1 MIWRVGERLTAI
13 PIPRSALAD
22 CLFID
27 EDHILVAAA
36 DGVENYEITTDKVL
50 WTGEKATF
58 LTISG
63 DHKTAAC
70 VNGADHKAV
79 LYDTETGEKKM
90 ECDLKADS
98 YRWLKMISWQI
109 PKTIFLH

>member
-1 MIWRVGERLTAI
+1 MSIGSCKHSDSADLLRKSLLPHVWAAAPFDMDLSPGGSRICVVYGYEAAVYDLASGERLTAI

-58 LTISG
+58 LTIS
-63 DHKTAAC
+63 
-70 VNGADHKAV
+70 
-79 LYDTETGEKKM
+79 
-90 ECDLKADS
+90 
-98 YRWLKMISWQI
+98 
-109 PKTIFLH
+109 